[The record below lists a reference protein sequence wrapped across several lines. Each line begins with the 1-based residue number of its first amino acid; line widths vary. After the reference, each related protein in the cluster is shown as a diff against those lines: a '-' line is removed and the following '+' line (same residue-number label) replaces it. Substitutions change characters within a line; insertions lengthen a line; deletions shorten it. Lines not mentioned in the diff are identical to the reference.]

1 MTSSVAYRGA
11 VAFTGFGEHVIDFYD
26 GLLADNSKAYWD
38 DNIDVYRRD
47 IRAPME
53 ALLAELEVEF
63 GPDFGSG
70 KVFRPNRDV
79 RFARDKS
86 PYKTNC
92 GAVIEAGRGGG
103 AYYVEVSSAGMMVGG
118 GCFHLQSDQIARLRQ
133 AVDTDLHGPE
143 LGRIVTALRTA
154 GWEIKGERLK
164 TKPRGYPD
172 DHPRIDLLRHKSLYA
187 VKRWEPDDMLHEP
200 GCLDRVRRAWR
211 EVRDF
216 NAWAADHVGVSEQPR
231 RR

>member
-1 MTSSVAYRGA
+1 M
-11 VAFTGFGEHVIDFYD
+11 AFTGFGEHVIDFYD

-53 ALLAELEVEF
+53 ALLADLDVEF

-133 AVDTDLHGPE
+133 AVDTDLHGRE
-143 LGRIVTALRTA
+143 LARIVAELRTA

-172 DHPRIDLLRHKSLYA
+172 DHSRIDLLRHKSLYA
-187 VKRWEPDDMLHEP
+187 VKRWEPDDTLHEP

-216 NAWAADHVGVSEQPR
+216 NTWAADHVGVSEQPR

>member
-1 MTSSVAYRGA
+1 M
-11 VAFTGFGEHVIDFYD
+11 DFYD
-26 GLLADNSKAYWD
+26 GLLADNSKAYWE
-38 DNIDVYRRD
+38 DNLAIYRRD

-63 GPDFGSG
+63 APDFGTG

-86 PYKTNC
+86 PYKTHC

-103 AYYVEVSSAGMMVGG
+103 AYYVEVSSEGMLVGG
-118 GCFHLQSDQIARLRQ
+118 GCFHLQSDQIARFRQ
-133 AVDTDLHGPE
+133 AIDTDLHGPE
-143 LGRIVTALRTA
+143 LERVVATLRQA
-154 GWEIKGERLK
+154 GWEIKGEQLK
-164 TKPRGYPD
+164 TKPRGYSD

-187 VKRWEPDDMLHEP
+187 VKRWEPDDTLHEP
-200 GCLDRVRRAWR
+200 ACLDRVRQAWR

-216 NAWAADHVGVSEQPR
+216 NTWAVDHVGVSEQPR